1 MPGAGQVRAIRNRI
15 RSVENTAKVTKA
27 MELVAASKMRRAQDR
42 AFAARPYAE
51 RMRIVLARLAG
62 SSEARGGGDQDQL
75 HPLLEQRTVRHFA
88 FIHITANRGLAGG
101 LNGNMNRAGAALALE
116 HQPRVERVSVLP
128 VGRKGRDFF
137 RRAGFPEIA
146 EFTDLGD
153 YPSLGDTLPI
163 SRIVTQDYISGEID
177 QVYIGYQRFVS
188 TAVQRPT
195 VRQLLP
201 IEPPPELEQLQDAMG
216 MSGSIDFIF
225 EPSPQV
231 LLETL
236 LPRYLEMQV
245 FEAILE
251 AAASEQSARMVA
263 MHAATDAANDM
274 VADLTLTSNK
284 ARQELITSELLDIVG
299 GTAAVEA

>member
-1 MPGAGQVRAIRNRI
+1 MPGAGQVRAIRGRI
-15 RSVENTAKVTKA
+15 KSVENTAKVTKA

-42 AFAARPYAE
+42 ALAARPYSE
-51 RMRIVLARLAG
+51 RMRAVLARLAA
-62 SSEARGGGDQDQL
+62 SSEARGGGGDDSL
-75 HPLLEQRTVRHFA
+75 HPLLDQRQVRHFA

-101 LNGNMNRAGAALALE
+101 LNANMNRAGANLALE
-116 HQPRVERVSVLP
+116 RQPHVERVSVIP

-137 RRAGFPEIA
+137 RRAGFPQIA

-153 YPSLGDTLPI
+153 YPSMGDTLPI

-177 QVYIGYQRFVS
+177 QVYVGFQQFIN
-188 TAVQRPT
+188 TAVQRPV

-201 IEPPPELEQLQDAMG
+201 IEPPEEDSESMG
-216 MSGSIDFIF
+216 GGADFIF
-225 EPSPQV
+225 EPSPQA

-236 LPRYLEMQV
+236 LPRYVEMQV

-263 MHAATDAANDM
+263 MRAATDAANDM
-274 VADLTLTSNK
+274 VADLTLTYNK

-299 GTAAVEA
+299 GTAAIQA

>member
-1 MPGAGQVRAIRNRI
+1 MPGAGQVRVIRGRI

-27 MELVAASKMRRAQDR
+27 MELVAASKMRRSQDR
-42 AFAARPYAE
+42 ALAARPYSE
-51 RMRIVLARLAG
+51 RMRTVLARIA
-62 SSEARGGGDQDQL
+62 SSSDARGADAEEA
-75 HPLLEQRTVRHFA
+75 HPLLEQRAVKHFA

-101 LNGNMNRAGAALALE
+101 LNANMNRAGANLALE
-116 HQPRVERVSVLP
+116 HQPRVERVSVIP

-137 RRAGFPEIA
+137 RRSGFPEIA

-153 YPSLGDTLPI
+153 YPSMGDTLPI

-177 QVYIGYQRFVS
+177 QVYVGFQHFVN

-201 IEPPPELEQLQDAMG
+201 IEPPPELAELVGA
-216 MSGSIDFIF
+216 SGGVDFLF
-225 EPSPQV
+225 EPSPQA

-236 LPRYLEMQV
+236 LPRYVEMQV

-263 MHAATDAANDM
+263 MRAATDAANDM
-274 VADLTLTSNK
+274 VADLTLTYNK

-299 GTAAVEA
+299 GTAAVES

>member
-1 MPGAGQVRAIRNRI
+1 MPGAGQVRAIRGRI

-27 MELVAASKMRRAQDR
+27 MELVAASKMRRSQDR
-42 AFAARPYAE
+42 ALAARPYSE
-51 RMRIVLARLAG
+51 RMRTVLARIA
-62 SSEARGGGDQDQL
+62 SSSDARGADAEDS
-75 HPLLEQRTVRHFA
+75 HPLLEQRAVKHFA

-101 LNGNMNRAGAALALE
+101 LNANMNRAGANLALE
-116 HQPRVERVSVLP
+116 HQPRVERVSVIP

-137 RRAGFPEIA
+137 RRSGFPEIA

-153 YPSLGDTLPI
+153 YPSMGDTLPI

-177 QVYIGYQRFVS
+177 QVYVGFQHFVN

-201 IEPPPELEQLQDAMG
+201 IEPPPELAELVGA
-216 MSGSIDFIF
+216 SGGVDFLF
-225 EPSPQV
+225 EPSPQA

-236 LPRYLEMQV
+236 LPRYVEMQV

-263 MHAATDAANDM
+263 MRAATDAANDM
-274 VADLTLTSNK
+274 VADLTLTYNK
-284 ARQELITSELLDIVG
+284 ARQELVTSELLDIVG
-299 GTAAVEA
+299 GTAAVES

>member
-1 MPGAGQVRAIRNRI
+1 MPGAGQVRAIRGRI
-15 RSVENTAKVTKA
+15 KSVENTAKVTKA

-42 AFAARPYAE
+42 ALAARPYSE
-51 RMRIVLARLAG
+51 RMRTVLARLAA
-62 SSEARGGGDQDQL
+62 SPEARGGGEGDSL
-75 HPLLEQRTVRHFA
+75 HPLLDQRQVRHFA

-101 LNGNMNRAGAALALE
+101 LNANMNRAGASLALE
-116 HQPRVERVSVLP
+116 RQPHVERVSVLS

-137 RRAGFPEIA
+137 RRAGFPQIA

-153 YPSLGDTLPI
+153 YPSMGDTLPI
-163 SRIVTQDYISGEID
+163 SRIVTQDYINGEID
-177 QVYIGYQRFVS
+177 QVYVGFQQFIN

-201 IEPPPELEQLQDAMG
+201 IEPPEEGGESMG
-216 MSGSIDFIF
+216 GGADFIF
-225 EPSPQV
+225 EPSPQA

-236 LPRYLEMQV
+236 LPRYVEMQV

-251 AAASEQSARMVA
+251 SAASEQSARMVA
-263 MHAATDAANDM
+263 MRAATDAANDM
-274 VADLTLTSNK
+274 VADLTLTYNK

-299 GTAAVEA
+299 GTAAIQA

>member
-1 MPGAGQVRAIRNRI
+1 MPGAGQVRAIRGRI
-15 RSVENTAKVTKA
+15 KSVENTAKVTKA
-27 MELVAASKMRRAQDR
+27 MELVAASKMRRAQER
-42 AFAARPYAE
+42 ALAARPYSE
-51 RMRIVLARLAG
+51 RMRTVLARLAA
-62 SSEARGGGDQDQL
+62 SPEARGGGDGDSL
-75 HPLLEQRTVRHFA
+75 HPLLDQRQVRHFA

-101 LNGNMNRAGAALALE
+101 LNANMNRAGASLALE
-116 HQPRVERVSVLP
+116 RQPHVERVSVLS

-137 RRAGFPEIA
+137 RRAGFPQIA

-153 YPSLGDTLPI
+153 YPSMGDTLPI
-163 SRIVTQDYISGEID
+163 SRIVTQDYINGEID
-177 QVYIGYQRFVS
+177 QVYVGFQQFIN

-201 IEPPPELEQLQDAMG
+201 IEPPEEDAQSMG
-216 MSGSIDFIF
+216 GGADFIF
-225 EPSPQV
+225 EPSPQA

-236 LPRYLEMQV
+236 LPRYVEMQV

-274 VADLTLTSNK
+274 VADLTLTYNK
-284 ARQELITSELLDIVG
+284 ARQELVTSELLDIVG
-299 GTAAVEA
+299 GTAAIQA

>member
-1 MPGAGQVRAIRNRI
+1 MPGAGQVRAIRGRI
-15 RSVENTAKVTKA
+15 KSVENTAKVTKA

-42 AFAARPYAE
+42 ALAARPYSE
-51 RMRIVLARLAG
+51 RMRAVLARLAA
-62 SSEARGGGDQDQL
+62 SPQARGGGDGDSL
-75 HPLLEQRTVRHFA
+75 HPLLDQRDVKHFA

-101 LNGNMNRAGAALALE
+101 LNANMNRAGANLALE
-116 HQPRVERVSVLP
+116 RQPHVERVSVIP

-137 RRAGFPEIA
+137 RRAGFPQIA

-153 YPSLGDTLPI
+153 YPSMGDTLPI

-177 QVYIGYQRFVS
+177 QVYVGFQQFIN
-188 TAVQRPT
+188 TAVQRPV

-201 IEPPPELEQLQDAMG
+201 IEPPPEDSESMG
-216 MSGSIDFIF
+216 GGADFIF
-225 EPSPQV
+225 EPSPQA

-236 LPRYLEMQV
+236 LPRYVEMQV

-251 AAASEQSARMVA
+251 SAASEQSARMVA
-263 MHAATDAANDM
+263 MRAATDAANDM
-274 VADLTLTSNK
+274 VADLTLTYNK

-299 GTAAVEA
+299 GTAAIEA